1 MPELTFTDG
10 LPSQVVFRQALAE
23 AMAAANPVDDLLILA
38 AQLHEYEGK
47 NGMSSAS
54 FQSRYEA
61 GRLDDGLQHSTEWA
75 ATYDLFLKT
84 KRALESTLM
93 RVAVQPELSEAMA

>member
-1 MPELTFTDG
+1 MHELTFTG
-10 LPSQVVFRQALAE
+10 SLPSQAAFRQALAE
-23 AMAAANPVDDLLILA
+23 AMAAANPVDDLLMLA
-38 AQLHEYEGK
+38 ERLHEYEQQ

-54 FQSRYEA
+54 FHDHYQA
-61 GRLDDGLQHSTEWA
+61 GKLDDELQHGTEWA

-93 RVAVQPELSEAMA
+93 RVAVQPEFSEAPA

>member
-1 MPELTFTDG
+1 MSELTFKG
-10 LPSQVVFRQALAE
+10 SLPSSEGFRQAVAE

-38 AQLHEYEGK
+38 ERLHEYEWK

-54 FQSRYEA
+54 FYSRYEA
-61 GRLDDGLQHSTEWA
+61 GMLDDGLQHCTEWA
-75 ATYDLFLKT
+75 ATCDLFLKT

-93 RVAVQPELSEAMA
+93 RAAVQPELSEALA

>member
-1 MPELTFTDG
+1 MPELTFTGG
-10 LPSQVVFRQALAE
+10 LPSHAALRQTLAE
-23 AMAAANPVDDLLILA
+23 AMDAANPVDDLLILA
-38 AQLHEYEGK
+38 ERLHEYEGK

-54 FQSRYEA
+54 FQSRYTA
-61 GRLDDGLQHSTEWA
+61 GMLDDGLQHSTEWA